1 MNHLKQPSQDINS
14 IAPPFPPLPVTLQFR
29 RTLRRSD
36 LRKIVPLSDTT
47 IYEMERRGEF
57 PKRFNLTARCVVW
70 DMAEVE
76 AWLESRR
83 QHASQAEVQR
93 APCPDVRQRH
103 TRPVRKPASS

>member
-1 MNHLKQPSQDINS
+1 MDHSKQSLQDINP
-14 IAPPFPPLPVTLQFR
+14 IAQPFPPLPVTLQFR

-76 AWLESRR
+76 AWLEVRR
-83 QHASQAEVQR
+83 QDASQAQMQR
-93 APCPDVRQRH
+93 APSPDVRQRR
-103 TRPVRKPASS
+103 TRPVKKPA